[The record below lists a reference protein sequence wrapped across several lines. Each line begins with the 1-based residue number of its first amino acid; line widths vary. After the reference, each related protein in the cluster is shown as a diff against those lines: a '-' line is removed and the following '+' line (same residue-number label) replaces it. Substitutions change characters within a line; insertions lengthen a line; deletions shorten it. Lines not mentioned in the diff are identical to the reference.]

1 MISAQYSGCPHND
14 TQPRPF
20 SVSLYCF
27 MRTLLKLVAIGTH
40 GSIGGRACSP
50 CFSDN
55 KSQFTHSLCFLQYAV
70 HFNPIHH
77 ATQSAASRAE
87 ELSSHEPPPTWS
99 QASTEGA
106 NHLCC
111 TRVICDITLDSSK
124 RSVHFSVH
132 VRLQLLHLARVTC
145 DTRNKKGALSKCS
158 PHLVPVTGE
167 PIQKNQGEP
176 TSGDDV
182 NVRREKQ
189 PHCSQHCGGWAT
201 HEKRAREIKPEK
213 NGEENVENAK
223 ECDELHFA

>member
-1 MISAQYSGCPHND
+1 MTPSPAPSLFHSTASCAPNSSLWLLARTAQLRGVLVRRVSATTKVSSLIHYVSYSMQSISIRYIMLPKVQ
-14 TQPRPF
+14 
-20 SVSLYCF
+20 
-27 MRTLLKLVAIGTH
+27 
-40 GSIGGRACSP
+40 
-50 CFSDN
+50 
-55 KSQFTHSLCFLQYAV
+55 
-70 HFNPIHH
+70 HH
-77 ATQSAASRAE
+77 AQK
-87 ELSSHEPPPTWS
+87 SSHEPPPTWS

-106 NHLCC
+106 DHLCC

-124 RSVHFSVH
+124 RPVHFSVH

-182 NVRREKQ
+182 NVRREKK
-189 PHCSQHCGGWAT
+189 PHCSQHCGGWTT

-213 NGEENVENAK
+213 NGEKNVENAK
-223 ECDELHFA
+223 QRDELHFA